1 MTDANDL
8 LVEIGTEELPPK
20 ALRGLS
26 EAFAAG
32 IEAEL
37 DAAGFARGAPV
48 PYATPRRLAVLVPGV
63 PGTQPDREVERRGP
77 PLAQAFDEHGEP
89 TRAALGFARSAGVEV
104 DRLVR
109 LETGAGAWLAHRFT
123 ETGATL
129 ASLLPGMLERALE
142 RLPAPRRMRWAD
154 RDTEF
159 VRPVHW
165 VVLMHGGEVI
175 EAEILGVRS
184 GRTTRGHRFH
194 HDFRRTGGIALEHA
208 GRYEAALREEGRV
221 VAGFEARMESI
232 REQVERE
239 ALALGAQA
247 LIDPEL
253 LAENTA
259 LVEWPVAVAGHFDAA
274 FLALP
279 DAVLVATMQ
288 GHQRYFP
295 VANRPPREM
304 PAPGRP
310 LSRMQALPPAGA
322 GPANADGG
330 DEEGGDG
337 ASEGGD
343 GALMP
348 HFIAVSNIESRDVET
363 VRTGNERVIRPR
375 LSDAAYF
382 FDADRRQSLE
392 SRLEGL
398 KGVVFQ
404 RELGTLH
411 AKAQRVSALAGR
423 VAEAMGRS
431 GNVGEA
437 TGRSGGATADAPAL
451 ATPTPASPPASAPP
465 PAPATPLPA
474 IAGTTGEE
482 GRLRSGRSTGDPDAV
497 AHARRAGLL
506 SKCDLLTEMVGEFP
520 ELQGRMGCEYA
531 RRDGEPEAVAAA
543 IGEVYMPRFADDAI
557 PATPAGRAVAVADKL
572 DTLAGIFGLGQAPSG
587 DKDPYALRRA
597 ALGVLRIIIE
607 AGLDLDL
614 DEMIEAAFEGYAG
627 QDPGTH
633 GGAVRDTGRGIGAT
647 AAQAFGAPS
656 NMAETGAGATEPAV
670 GRISERQGSAARK
683 DRSGGATLPAAMH
696 LPDTVADLRRF
707 MMERLRVYFAD
718 RSIPAD
724 VFNAV
729 LAKQPA
735 RPLDFAHRVRA
746 VEAFRALPEAASL
759 AAANKR
765 IRNILR
771 QAEQAGIDIP
781 PAKSPL
787 SREGAGSPVG
797 FPPPAFPASAE
808 PDPGSNG
815 GMTADDALSRGGA
828 SSAGIFGIAA
838 GSVVAGAVGIT
849 GGVPGDADA
858 SLFREDAERSLAARL
873 AEIEPQ
879 ARGMLDAGE
888 YTAALACLADLRDGV
903 DAFFDSVKVMDDDET
918 LRGNRLALLARI
930 GALFMETADISLL
943 QPANE

>member
-26 EAFAAG
+26 EAFAAEL
-32 IEAEL
+32 EAEL
-37 DAAGFARGAPV
+37 AAGFDTAGFDKAEFDAPGFAHGAPI
-48 PYATPRRLAVLVPGV
+48 PYATPRRLAVFVPDV
-63 PGTQPDREVERRGP
+63 PGTQPDREVVRRGP
-77 PLAQAFDEHGEP
+77 PLARAFDDKGEP
-89 TRAALGFARSAGVEV
+89 TQAALGFAKKVGVEV

-129 ASLLPGMLERALE
+129 ASLLPGMVGRALE

-165 VVLMHGGEVI
+165 VVLMHGGEVV

-184 GRTTRGHRFH
+184 GRVTRGHRFH

-208 GRYEAALREEGRV
+208 QTYEAALRDEGRV
-221 VAGFEARMESI
+221 VAGFEARMEMI

-239 ALALGAQA
+239 ARALGGRA
-247 LIDPEL
+247 LIDPAL
-253 LAENTA
+253 LEENTA

-279 DAVLVATMQ
+279 DAVLTATMQ

-295 VANRPPREM
+295 VA
-304 PAPGRP
+304 
-310 LSRMQALPPAGA
+310 
-322 GPANADGG
+322 G
-330 DEEGGDG
+330 D
-337 ASEGGD
+337 D

-348 HFIAVSNIESRDVET
+348 HFIAVSNIASRDVET
-363 VRTGNERVIRPR
+363 VRKGNERVIRPR

-382 FDADRRQSLE
+382 FDADCRRSLE
-392 SRLEGL
+392 SRLDGL
-398 KGVVFQ
+398 RDVVFQ

-411 AKAQRVSALAGR
+411 AKARRVSALAGR
-423 VAEAMGRS
+423 VVEAMILD
-431 GNVGEA
+431 
-437 TGRSGGATADAPAL
+437 GGTMAHL
-451 ATPTPASPPASAPP
+451 AGARREWETRNR
-465 PAPATPLPA
+465 
-474 IAGTTGEE
+474 EE
-482 GRLRSGRSTGDPDAV
+482 RFLNGQRTRDVA

-543 IGEVYMPRFADDAI
+543 VGEVYLPRFADDAI
-557 PATPAGRAVAVADKL
+557 PATAAGRAVAVADKL
-572 DTLAGIFGLGQAPSG
+572 DTLAGIFGIRQAPSG

-627 QDPGTH
+627 EASGI
-633 GGAVRDTGRGIGAT
+633 RD
-647 AAQAFGAPS
+647 
-656 NMAETGAGATEPAV
+656 
-670 GRISERQGSAARK
+670 SAA
-683 DRSGGATLPAAMH
+683 A
-696 LPDTVADLRRF
+696 VRRF
-707 MMERLRVYFAD
+707 MIERLRAWFAD

-729 LAKQPA
+729 LAKQPT

-771 QAEQAGIDIP
+771 QAEQAGIDVP
-781 PAKSPL
+781 PF
-787 SREGAGSPVG
+787 GSPPSA
-797 FPPPAFPASAE
+797 FSASTEPALPRESR
-808 PDPGSNG
+808 DPNG
-815 GMTADDALSRGGA
+815 GMTAEHMPSR
-828 SSAGIFGIAA
+828 
-838 GSVVAGAVGIT
+838 
-849 GGVPGDADA
+849 
-858 SLFREDAERSLAARL
+858 E
-873 AEIEPQ
+873 
-879 ARGMLDAGE
+879 
-888 YTAALACLADLRDGV
+888 
-903 DAFFDSVKVMDDDET
+903 
-918 LRGNRLALLARI
+918 
-930 GALFMETADISLL
+930 
-943 QPANE
+943 

>member
-1 MTDANDL
+1 MTDAQDL

-26 EAFAAG
+26 EGFAAG
-32 IEAEL
+32 IAAEL
-37 DAAGFARGAPV
+37 DAAGFAHGAPV
-48 PYATPRRLAVLVPGV
+48 PYATPRRLAVLIPGV
-63 PGTQPDREVERRGP
+63 PGTQPDRDVERRGP
-77 PLAQAFDEHGEP
+77 PLAHAFDDEGTP
-89 TRAALGFARSAGVEV
+89 TRAALGFAKSAGVEV

-109 LETGAGAWLAHRFT
+109 LETEAGAWLAHRFT

-129 ASLLPGMLERALE
+129 ASLLPAMLERMLE

-165 VVLMHGGEVI
+165 VVLMHGGEVVG
-175 EAEILGVRS
+175 AEILGVRS
-184 GRTTRGHRFH
+184 GRVTRGHRFH

-208 GRYEAALREEGRV
+208 GRYEAVLRDEGRV
-221 VAGFEARMESI
+221 VAGFEARMEMI
-232 REQVERE
+232 REQAERE
-239 ALALGAQA
+239 AWALGAQA
-247 LIDPEL
+247 LIDPAL
-253 LAENTA
+253 LEENTA

-279 DAVLVATMQ
+279 DAVLTATMQ

-295 VANRPPREM
+295 VA
-304 PAPGRP
+304 
-310 LSRMQALPPAGA
+310 
-322 GPANADGG
+322 
-330 DEEGGDG
+330 
-337 ASEGGD
+337 GGD

-363 VRTGNERVIRPR
+363 VRKGNERVIRPR

-382 FDADRRQSLE
+382 FDADCRRSLE

-398 KGVVFQ
+398 EGVVFQ

-411 AKAQRVSALAGR
+411 AKARRVSALAGR
-423 VAEAMGRS
+423 VAEAMDGS
-431 GNVGEA
+431 SE
-437 TGRSGGATADAPAL
+437 
-451 ATPTPASPPASAPP
+451 
-465 PAPATPLPA
+465 
-474 IAGTTGEE
+474 
-482 GRLRSGRSTGDPDAV
+482 AV

-543 IGEVYMPRFADDAI
+543 IGEVYLPRFADDAI
-557 PATPAGRAVAVADKL
+557 PATAAGRAVAIADKL
-572 DTLAGIFGLGQAPSG
+572 DTLAGIFGIGQAPSG

-627 QDPGTH
+627 EGSEAH
-633 GGAVRDTGRGIGAT
+633 GGRGRDTGPDTGTTAGEASGVRGSA
-647 AAQAFGAPS
+647 
-656 NMAETGAGATEPAV
+656 AETGPGTAGSGGGQATEAHGDGRREDRRDSTAAPAFTY
-670 GRISERQGSAARK
+670 S
-683 DRSGGATLPAAMH
+683 
-696 LPDTVADLRRF
+696 PDIVAEVRRF
-707 MMERLRVYFAD
+707 MIERLRAWFAD

-724 VFNAV
+724 IFNAV

-771 QAEQAGIDIP
+771 QAEQAGIDVP
-781 PAKSPL
+781 PFKPGASSPIGAL
-787 SREGAGSPVG
+787 SS
-797 FPPPAFPASAE
+797 AFSASAE
-808 PDPGSNG
+808 PAPPRESGDPTG
-815 GMTADDALSRGGA
+815 GMTAEHMPSRGGPG
-828 SSAGIFGIAA
+828 SAG
-838 GSVVAGAVGIT
+838 VAH
-849 GGVPGDADA
+849 P
-858 SLFREDAERSLAARL
+858 LFREDAERSLAAML
-873 AEIEPQ
+873 AEIEPR

-888 YTAALACLADLRDGV
+888 YTGALTTLAGLRDGV
-903 DAFFDSVKVMDDDET
+903 DAFFDTVKVMDDDEKV
-918 LRGNRLALLARI
+918 RGNRLALLARV

-943 QPANE
+943 QPAGE

>member
-1 MTDANDL
+1 MTGAGDL
-8 LVEIGTEELPPK
+8 LVEIGAEELPPK

-26 EAFAAG
+26 EALAAG
-32 IEAEL
+32 IAAEL
-37 DAAGFARGAPV
+37 GAAGFAHGAPV
-48 PYATPRRLAVLVPGV
+48 PYATPRRLAVRIPGV
-63 PGTQPDREVERRGP
+63 PGTQPDRDVERRGP
-77 PLAQAFDEHGEP
+77 PLAHAFDDKGAP
-89 TRAALGFARSAGVEV
+89 TRAALGFAKSVGVEV

-109 LETGAGAWLAHRFT
+109 LDTGAGAWLAHRFT

-142 RLPAPRRMRWAD
+142 RLPAPRRMRWGM

-165 VVLMHGGEVI
+165 VVLMHGGEVV
-175 EAEILGVRS
+175 EAEIFGVRS
-184 GRTTRGHRFH
+184 GRVTRGHRFH

-208 GRYEAALREEGRV
+208 GRYEAALRDEGRV
-221 VAGFEARMESI
+221 VAGFEARMEMI
-232 REQVERE
+232 REQAERE
-239 ALALGAQA
+239 ARALGGRA

-253 LAENTA
+253 LEENTA

-279 DAVLVATMQ
+279 DAVLTATMQ

-295 VANRPPREM
+295 VARHPSGRAPAFAGRGRLRENTSSAVI
-304 PAPGRP
+304 PAE
-310 LSRMQALPPAGA
+310 AGKA
-322 GPANADGG
+322 
-330 DEEGGDG
+330 EGGDD
-337 ASEGGD
+337 EGGSGGGPEGSG

-348 HFIAVSNIESRDVET
+348 HFIAVSNIASRDVET
-363 VRTGNERVIRPR
+363 VRKGNERVIRPR

-382 FDADRRQSLE
+382 FDADCRQTLE
-392 SRLEGL
+392 SRLDGL
-398 KGVVFQ
+398 EGVVFQ

-423 VAEAMGRS
+423 VAEAMDGS
-431 GNVGEA
+431 SE
-437 TGRSGGATADAPAL
+437 
-451 ATPTPASPPASAPP
+451 
-465 PAPATPLPA
+465 
-474 IAGTTGEE
+474 
-482 GRLRSGRSTGDPDAV
+482 AV

-543 IGEVYMPRFADDAI
+543 IGEVYLPRFAEDAI
-557 PATPAGRAVAVADKL
+557 PATAAGRAVAIADKL
-572 DTLAGIFGLGQAPSG
+572 DTLAGIFGIGQAPSG

-627 QDPGTH
+627 EASG
-633 GGAVRDTGRGIGAT
+633 V
-647 AAQAFGAPS
+647 
-656 NMAETGAGATEPAV
+656 
-670 GRISERQGSAARK
+670 QGSA
-683 DRSGGATLPAAMH
+683 
-696 LPDTVADLRRF
+696 VEVRRF
-707 MMERLRVYFAD
+707 MIERLRAWFAD

-771 QAEQAGIDIP
+771 QAQQAGIGLP
-781 PAKSPL
+781 PV
-787 SREGAGSPVG
+787 GSPS
-797 FPPPAFPASAE
+797 PAVPAS
-808 PDPGSNG
+808 
-815 GMTADDALSRGGA
+815 
-828 SSAGIFGIAA
+828 
-838 GSVVAGAVGIT
+838 
-849 GGVPGDADA
+849 
-858 SLFREDAERSLAARL
+858 AERSLAAML
-873 AEIEPQ
+873 AEIEPR
-879 ARGMLDAGE
+879 AREMLDAGE
-888 YTAALACLADLRDGV
+888 YTGALTSLAGLRDGV
-903 DAFFDSVKVMDDDET
+903 DAFFDTVKVMDDDEK

-943 QPANE
+943 QPAGE